1 MSTATTDRP
10 GPPPT
15 PARGERRE
23 HLAYRALRLVL
34 VERPVLLLAALV
46 IVLAYFGQYR
56 GYLTLSFLGEQ
67 TAISLEVGLLALGQL
82 VVILTGRG
90 AIDLSAGAMVSM
102 ASMVFGFTA
111 GLWGW
116 PLPLAVL
123 ATLAAGWLMGALN
136 GYLAAYVGYPAI
148 IVTLATWYVWR
159 SVALVVNDTK
169 PISAE
174 LPGGIDGLVG
184 TVAGLRLHILVV
196 FVPVVVVIWVLLNRT
211 TFGRRTIAVGGNPE
225 AARLA
230 GINVS
235 RHTVMLYVVVGL
247 CCGIAALMITARTTT
262 GSSTHGTLYELDAI
276 AAVVIGGTLLSG
288 GRGTIVGTVFGVLI
302 FTTLSN
308 VFVQN
313 DLSSS
318 AQSVAKGAII
328 VAAVLLQQRFARQS
342 SSSP

>member
-10 GPPPT
+10 SPAPAPT
-15 PARGERRE
+15 PGERRE
-23 HLAYRALRLVL
+23 NLAYRALRLVL
-34 VERPVLLLAALV
+34 VERPVLLLVALV
-46 IVLAYFGQYR
+46 VVLAYFGQYQ

-116 PLPLAVL
+116 PLPLAVA

-174 LPGGIDGLVG
+174 LPGGIDDLIG

-196 FVPVVVVIWVLLNRT
+196 FVPVVVVIWVMLNRT
-211 TFGRRTIAVGGNPE
+211 TFGRRIYGVGTNE
-225 AARLA
+225 TAAHFAGLQVARTRFHAFAISGLLA
-230 GINVS
+230 GIAAITVTAFYHSARPDAGDPMVLRAITVAVLGGVAISGGAGKVS
-235 RHTVMLYVVVGL
+235 GVVLATLLVAFLNGGLTLLEVGSRYQL
-247 CCGIAALMITARTTT
+247 AALGALLL
-262 GSSTHGTLYELDAI
+262 GSA
-276 AAVVIGGTLLSG
+276 LL
-288 GRGTIVGTVFGVLI
+288 
-302 FTTLSN
+302 N
-308 VFVQN
+308 VWSQRRFRVQ
-313 DLSSS
+313 
-318 AQSVAKGAII
+318 
-328 VAAVLLQQRFARQS
+328 
-342 SSSP
+342 

>member
-15 PARGERRE
+15 PASGERRE
-23 HLAYRALRLVL
+23 RLAYRALRLVL

-46 IVLAYFGQYR
+46 VVLAYFGQYR

-148 IVTLATWYVWR
+148 IVTLATWYIWR

-174 LPGGIDGLVG
+174 LPAGIDNLVD
-184 TVAGLRLHILVV
+184 TVGGLRLHILVV
-196 FVPVVVVIWVLLNRT
+196 FLPVVVAIWVLLNRT
-211 TFGRRTIAVGGNPE
+211 TFGRRIYGVGTNEIAAHFAGLQV
-225 AARLA
+225 ARTRFHAFAISGLLA
-230 GINVS
+230 GIAAITVTAYYHSARPDAGDPMVLRAITVAVLGGVAISGGAGKVS
-235 RHTVMLYVVVGL
+235 GVVLATLLVAFLNGGLTLLEVGARYQL
-247 CCGIAALMITARTTT
+247 AALGALLL
-262 GSSTHGTLYELDAI
+262 GSA
-276 AAVVIGGTLLSG
+276 LL
-288 GRGTIVGTVFGVLI
+288 
-302 FTTLSN
+302 N
-308 VFVQN
+308 VWSQRRFRVQ
-313 DLSSS
+313 
-318 AQSVAKGAII
+318 
-328 VAAVLLQQRFARQS
+328 
-342 SSSP
+342 